1 MTAPYLI
8 SDGLRNS
15 VSGHVAG
22 FSRHQQSSEGLKHAA
37 VALVIT
43 GNNAGEGAIILTRRA
58 PRLNAHAGQWALP
71 GGRIDK
77 GETPADAALREMHEE
92 IGLEAGLENVIGLLD
107 DYPTRSGYLI
117 TPVVVWAG
125 ADAKITPNPGEV
137 ASVHHVSFSELNR
150 PDSPV
155 FFSIPES
162 ERPVI
167 RVLVEDSFVHAPT
180 AAVMYQFREVCIH
193 GRHTRVDHYEQ
204 PVFAWK

>member
-1 MTAPYLI
+1 MNPAYPVNDALREVITRHVTEFP
-8 SDGLRNS
+8 SRNS
-15 VSGHVAG
+15 SGD
-22 FSRHQQSSEGLKHAA
+22 GLKHAA
-37 VALVIT
+37 VALAIT
-43 GNNAGEGAIILTRRA
+43 SNSAGEGAILLTRRA

-71 GGRIDK
+71 GGRLDK
-77 GETPADAALREMHEE
+77 FESPVDAALREMREE
-92 IGLEAGLENVIGLLD
+92 IGLDVIPANVIGMLD

-125 ADAKITPNPGEV
+125 AGAKPAPNPAEV
-137 ASVHHVSFSELNR
+137 ASIHYVSFSELNR

-155 FFSIPES
+155 FFKIPES

-180 AAVMYQFREVCIH
+180 AAVMHQFAEVCIH
-193 GRHTRVDHYEQ
+193 GRHTRVDHFEQ